1 MSCRKVFFGTL
12 LALLSLILWADPGDV
27 NAKLRSI
34 GDVNAQMKSKKEKNN
49 PENYTLGFG
58 DMIEVL
64 VWKEPDFSI
73 QNSVIRLDGKIT
85 LPLVNDVQA
94 AGRTTRE
101 LKAHLE
107 IVLRKYI
114 DNPVVTVIL
123 TEARSQQFYILG
135 EVARTGEY
143 ALSKELTVLQA
154 FAIAG
159 GFTEWANK
167 KELFVLR
174 RGEGNHRVIMV
185 NYLDIIS
192 GRDFKGNIILQAD
205 DTIVVP

>member
-1 MSCRKVFFGTL
+1 MSCRTIYVGIL
-12 LALLSLILWADPGDV
+12 LMVGLLIPVAVVAGDV
-27 NAKLRSI
+27 DGAEAEVQQTEKPVPTHEYKMGY
-34 GDVNAQMKSKKEKNN
+34 GDVIDIK
-49 PENYTLGFG
+49 
-58 DMIEVL
+58 
-64 VWKEPDFSI
+64 VWKEPDFDLVESI
-73 QNSVIRLDGKIT
+73 IRLDGKIT
-85 LPLVNDVQA
+85 LPLINDIQA

-107 IVLRKYI
+107 ILLKKYI

-123 TEARSQQFYILG
+123 KESRSQRFYILG

-143 ALSKELTVLQA
+143 PLTKELTVLQA

-167 KELFVLR
+167 KALFVLR
-174 RGEGNHRVIMV
+174 RSKEGETVIKV
-185 NYLDIIS
+185 NYLDIVS
-192 GRDFKGNIILQAD
+192 GEDFQGNVILQAD